1 MGFEEAAGQNSREC
15 EQADMEE
22 KVRCVAKIV

>member
-15 EQADMEE
+15 EQADIKATFHKDM
-22 KVRCVAKIV
+22 